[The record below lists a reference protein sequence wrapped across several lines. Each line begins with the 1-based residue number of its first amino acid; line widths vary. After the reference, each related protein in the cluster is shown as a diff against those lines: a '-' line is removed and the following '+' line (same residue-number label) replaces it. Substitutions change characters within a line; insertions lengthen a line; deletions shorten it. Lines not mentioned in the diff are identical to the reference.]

1 MIRTIRAR
9 FPTCGG
15 CTQICSVLARLTL
28 GPSRGETFSGSNRAP
43 LMAPQ
48 RSPSLGVGDLLAEQ
62 SLPEEIEMWKG
73 KFIESATP

>member
-1 MIRTIRAR
+1 
-9 FPTCGG
+9 
-15 CTQICSVLARLTL
+15 
-28 GPSRGETFSGSNRAP
+28 
-43 LMAPQ
+43 MAPQ